1 MFKEVC
7 CTCKVIVV
15 FLTFFLPFASLD
27 LKPLKDVFKRRRS
40 TGSLELNFC
49 PNFWTNRLYNEK
61 EAKKYK
67 FGTVSLFKMKKIS
80 LPVDVRRSKTPLL
93 NLPSDGNFVAP

>member
-1 MFKEVC
+1 MQSYC
-7 CTCKVIVV
+7 CFFDVLFAVRVV
-15 FLTFFLPFASLD
+15 GSQTS
-27 LKPLKDVFKRRRS
+27 KDVFKRRRS

-49 PNFWTNRLYNEK
+49 PTFWTNRLYNEK
-61 EAKKYK
+61 KAKKYK

>member
-15 FLTFFLPFASLD
+15 FFDVLFAVRVVGSQTS
-27 LKPLKDVFKRRRS
+27 KDVFKRRRS

-49 PNFWTNRLYNEK
+49 PTFWTNRLYNEK

-80 LPVDVRRSKTPLL
+80 LPVYVRRSKTPLL